1 MVLSISGVV
10 LLGII
15 CFLFFKKD
23 GMKLSHAFVC
33 ALFGFF
39 LAGSAIAP
47 SITASTASLASL
59 LGGIKL

>member
-23 GMKLSHAFVC
+23 GMKLTHAVVC
-33 ALFGFF
+33 SLFGFF